1 MANKKLVK
9 ICGIASP
16 IRYCSGRGKR
26 FKPNMNFERIFL
38 ILLITSTYS
47 AFAQKDGYWDKER
60 ATTKE
65 ILVSAGDRIVIK
77 TEDLPVGTTE
87 IVYRITLLDKN
98 QQMANSLVSLLKAIP
113 DPYGIVQGSAGAVF
127 LMSKISGDDQ
137 CTYSL
142 FTSNETAKKYVSDG
156 KIDSA
161 CFSQSE
167 PVSKDAKRISLDKNS
182 CLKENTKTIWFGFE
196 SKNWFLTQKIVL
208 EVVPWVDVKLNRG
221 WNQDNKNEIISLC
234 KTSTMAQKMA
244 NSDDF
249 CVCILDKIMKE
260 YRYAEFQKLLAVE
273 KTKVYKDFGNAC
285 YKDADISKN
294 VYNDLR
300 NQIATL
306 IKQQKYNE
314 AIQKLN
320 IIINDGKA
328 TALDYSS
335 IGYCYILTKQYAK
348 ALKFLQEGEKLDDTE
363 LLVKLNLAHVYL
375 VSNNYGDAK
384 TIYKKYQ
391 DQNVTDSL
399 SWKEKTKSDFA
410 LFEKAGLPS
419 KDFEKILK
427 LFN

>member
-1 MANKKLVK
+1 
-9 ICGIASP
+9 
-16 IRYCSGRGKR
+16 
-26 FKPNMNFERIFL
+26 MNFKRIFL
-38 ILLITSTYS
+38 LLLITSTYS
-47 AFAQKDGYWDKER
+47 TFAQKDGYWDKER

-65 ILVSAGDRIVIK
+65 ILVSAGDRIVVK

-98 QQMANSLVSLLKAIP
+98 QQMANSLVSLLKSIP
-113 DPYGIVQGSAGAVF
+113 DPYGIGQGSAGAVF
-127 LMSKISGDDQ
+127 LMSNISGDDQ

-142 FTSNETAKKYVSDG
+142 FTSNENAKKYINDG
-156 KIDSA
+156 KVDKA
-161 CFSQSE
+161 CYSQAE
-167 PVSKDAKRISLDKNS
+167 AVSKDAKRISVGKDS
-182 CLKENTKTIWFGFE
+182 CLKENTTTIWFGFE
-196 SKNWFLTQKIVL
+196 SKNWFLSQKVVL

-221 WNQDNKNEIISLC
+221 WNQENKNEIISLC

-249 CVCILDKIMKE
+249 CVCILEKIMKQ
-260 YRYAEFQKLLAVE
+260 YRYSEFNKLLAVE

-300 NQIATL
+300 NQVSSL

-314 AIQKLN
+314 AIPKLN
-320 IIINDGKA
+320 TIINEGKA
-328 TALDYSS
+328 SALDYSS

-348 ALKFLQEGEKLDDTE
+348 ALKSLQEGEKLDDTE

-375 VSNNYGDAK
+375 VSNNYSDAK
-384 TIYKKYQ
+384 AIYKKYQ

-399 SWKEKTKSDFA
+399 SWKEKTKADFA
-410 LFEKAGLPS
+410 IFEKAGLPS
-419 KDFEKILK
+419 KDFEKVLK
-427 LFN
+427 LYN